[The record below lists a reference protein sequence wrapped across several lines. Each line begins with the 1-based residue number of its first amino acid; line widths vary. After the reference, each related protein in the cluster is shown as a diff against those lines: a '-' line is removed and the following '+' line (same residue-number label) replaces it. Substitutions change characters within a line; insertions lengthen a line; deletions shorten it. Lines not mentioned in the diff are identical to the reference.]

1 MKKLLFILFLF
12 TAFISN
18 AQRTMFGGNN
28 NYMAPVGPPPP
39 PVVITNGLVL
49 CLDATS
55 SYSYSGGGSAWY
67 DISGQDNNATLVG
80 NPTFSSNPGSFSF
93 NTNKHAITS
102 NKSMNLST
110 ATFIAWV
117 NPSQTQNDW
126 NAVIMTRANWGGGD
140 IRATGMHLCSNN
152 GIGYTWDNYAE
163 HGCNGQLIVPNNEWS
178 MIAVT
183 FTANTATTYL
193 LKSSGVTSV
202 VYSRPNPAVSGIAN
216 FYIGCDPYDP
226 SSIAR
231 AFVGKIATSL
241 IYTRALTQTEITT
254 IFDSQKV
261 KFGL

>member
-1 MKKLLFILFLF
+1 MKKILIIYFFFIG
-12 TAFISN
+12 FISN

-28 NYMAPVGPPPP
+28 NYVAPVGPPPP
-39 PVVITNGLVL
+39 PVIITDGLVL

-55 SYSYSGGGSAWY
+55 TYSYGGGTAWN
-67 DISGQDNNATLVG
+67 DISGQSNNATLVG

-93 NTNKHAITS
+93 TTNKHAITS
-102 NKSMNLST
+102 NKSMTLSS

-126 NAVIMTRANWGGGD
+126 NAIIMTRAGWGGGD

-178 MIAVT
+178 MIALT
-183 FTANTATTYL
+183 ITGNTATTYL

-202 VYSRPNPAVSGIAN
+202 AYSRPNPAVSGIAN

-241 IYTRALTQTEITT
+241 IYTRALTQTELST

>member
-1 MKKLLFILFLF
+1 MKKLFIILFIFS
-12 TAFISN
+12 ASISN

-28 NYMAPVGPPPP
+28 NYVAPVGPPPP
-39 PVVITNGLVL
+39 PVVITEGLVL

-55 SYSYSGGGSAWY
+55 TYSYGGGTAWN
-67 DISGQDNNATLVG
+67 DISGQSNNATLIG
-80 NPTFSSNPGSFSF
+80 NPAFSSNPGSFSF

-102 NKSMNLST
+102 NKSMTLSS
-110 ATFIAWV
+110 ATFIAWI

-126 NAVIMTRANWGGGD
+126 NAIIMTRAGWGGGD

-152 GIGYTWDNYAE
+152 GIGYHWDNYAE

-178 MIAVT
+178 MIALT
-183 FTANTATTYL
+183 ITGNTATTYL

-202 VYSRPNPAVSGIAN
+202 AYSRPNPAVSGIAN

-231 AFVGKIATSL
+231 AFMGKIATSL
-241 IYTRALTQTEITT
+241 IYNRALTQTEIST

>member
-1 MKKLLFILFLF
+1 MKKILIIYFFFIG
-12 TAFISN
+12 FISN

-28 NYMAPVGPPPP
+28 NYVAPIGPPPP
-39 PVVITNGLVL
+39 PVVITDGLVL

-55 SYSYSGGGSAWY
+55 TYSYGGGTAWN
-67 DISGQDNNATLVG
+67 DISGQSNNATLVG
-80 NPTFSSNPGSFSF
+80 NPAFSSNPGSFSF

-102 NKSMNLST
+102 NKSMTLSS

-126 NAVIMTRANWGGGD
+126 NAVIMTRAGWGGGD

-152 GIGYTWDNYAE
+152 GIGYTWDNYPE
-163 HGCNGQLIVPNNEWS
+163 HGCDRQLIVPNNEWS

-193 LKSSGVTSV
+193 LKSSGITSEI
-202 VYSRPNPAVSGIAN
+202 YSRPNPAVSGIAN

-241 IYTRALTQTEITT
+241 IYTRALTQTELST

>member
-1 MKKLLFILFLF
+1 MKKILIIYFFFIG
-12 TAFISN
+12 FISN

-28 NYMAPVGPPPP
+28 NYVAPVGPPPP
-39 PVVITNGLVL
+39 PVIITDGLVL

-55 SYSYSGGGSAWY
+55 TYSYGGGIAWN
-67 DISGQDNNATLVG
+67 DISGQSNNATLVG
-80 NPTFSSNPGSFSF
+80 NPAFSSNPGSFSF
-93 NTNKHAITS
+93 TTNKHAITS
-102 NKSMNLST
+102 NKSMTLSS

-126 NAVIMTRANWGGGD
+126 NAVIMTRAGWGGGD

-202 VYSRPNPAVSGIAN
+202 AYSRPNPAVSGIAN

-241 IYTRALTQTEITT
+241 IYTRALSQTELST

>member
-1 MKKLLFILFLF
+1 MKKILIIYFFFIG
-12 TAFISN
+12 FISN

-28 NYMAPVGPPPP
+28 NYVAPIGPPPP
-39 PVVITNGLVL
+39 PVVITDGLVL

-55 SYSYSGGGSAWY
+55 TYSYGGGTAWN
-67 DISGQDNNATLVG
+67 DISGQNNNATLVG
-80 NPTFSSNPGSFSF
+80 NPAFSSNPGSFSF
-93 NTNKHAITS
+93 TTNKHAITS
-102 NKSMNLST
+102 NKSMTLSS

-126 NAVIMTRANWGGGD
+126 NAVIMTRAGWGGGD

-152 GIGYTWDNYAE
+152 GIGYTWDNYPE
-163 HGCNGQLIVPNNEWS
+163 HGCDRQLIVPNNEWS

-193 LKSSGVTSV
+193 LKSSGITSEI
-202 VYSRPNPAVSGIAN
+202 YSRPNPAVSGIAN

-241 IYTRALTQTEITT
+241 IYTRALTQTELSI